1 MPVDKII
8 ERIKED
14 VDRKVE
20 NIVEREKEKAE
31 EAKQEIEREKNRK
44 LDEIRKKRE
53 REIKTMKN
61 RILSQ
66 AKLKRQKKK
75 LSVREEMME
84 RAFDE
89 AKNRLKEM
97 SPGEYED
104 YLRQAIGKAA
114 DVLEGDVTILC
125 NSEGEEKVKELAEK
139 IKPSLKVKS
148 ELETIGGIKAESEGS
163 RIDFTFEANLERKKK
178 EIRKEIAD
186 ILFPEVE

>member
-14 VDRKVE
+14 VNRKVE
-20 NIVEREKEKAE
+20 NILEREKERAE
-31 EAKQEIEREKNRK
+31 DARKEIEKEKNRK
-44 LDEIRKKRE
+44 LDEIRNKRE

-84 RAFDE
+84 KAFDE

-97 SPGEYED
+97 NPSEYED
-104 YLRQAIGKAA
+104 YLRQSIGKAT

-125 NSEGEEKVKELAEK
+125 NPESEEKVKELAEK

-148 ELETIGGIKAESEGS
+148 GLETIGGIKAESEGS

-186 ILFPEVE
+186 ILFPEEE